1 MNIFTV
7 FFRHYQRSGSGSG
20 RTESVEVAEGGGR
33 SSRTSFAELGS
44 SPNTHV
50 YARFFFTLASIIPS
64 KIRQS
69 IDFEVDQRFLS
80 ILIHYDSKNTNF
92 SLILH
97 FGSKELHY
105 SMIFLFHI

>member
-50 YARFFFTLASIIPS
+50 YARFFFTLASIISS

-80 ILIHYDSKNTNF
+80 ILIQKHQF
-92 SLILH
+92 
-97 FGSKELHY
+97 
-105 SMIFLFHI
+105 